1 VSLADHQPDAAARA
15 VAADLLDRV
24 VGDYAAT
31 RFNLLGDALFR
42 VVEEDASDLAAAL
55 NAVAPREP
63 GEPDPRYVRVL
74 FDLERVPAV
83 GSYLTVVDGGQTSV
97 CCVLVFAGH
106 DAEGPGA
113 PWMLGEA
120 LLAVFDLEE
129 TERA

>member
-1 VSLADHQPDAAARA
+1 MNRVDHQPDALALT
-15 VAADLLDRV
+15 VACDLLDRV
-24 VGDYAAT
+24 AGDYTAT

-42 VVEEDASDLAAAL
+42 VVEEDASELAAAL
-55 NAVAPREP
+55 GAVAPDEL

-83 GSYLTVVDGGQTSV
+83 GSYLNVTDCGHTSV
-97 CCVLVFAGH
+97 CVVLVVAGH

-113 PWMLGEA
+113 PWMPGEG

-129 TERA
+129 MESE